1 MPLKVTAI
9 IAAAGSSARFGADK
23 LMEKLGSETV
33 LEKSIAAF
41 EQNSAVNDII
51 VVTSEE
57 HIPYVKKLPFQ
68 KIRFVVKGGDTR
80 AASVRNGMRY
90 VRESDYVM
98 IHDGARPLVTQ
109 ELIDRVVTA
118 AFEYGAAAPF
128 VPLKDSIKIMNGD
141 FVRETVNRGSAMA
154 VQTPQMFPAEKYA
167 EALRNSTGEET
178 DDCEIAEKAGI
189 VIAKAEGD
197 YDNIKITTREDIV
210 AAKGL
215 LGYSQYRVGQG
226 YDVHRLER
234 GETLILCGVKIPFEM
249 GLVGHSD
256 ADVAIHAAADAVLG
270 AAGLRDIG
278 YHFPDSDP
286 EYLGANSM
294 ELFRRCCEMASEK
307 GYTVGNID
315 ITIVAQQP
323 KLAGY
328 IDTMRANVA
337 EAAGVSAEFVNVK
350 ATTEEGLGFTGEYR
364 GISAHAVAMLV
375 LE

>member
-9 IAAAGSSARFGADK
+9 IAAAGSSVRFGADK